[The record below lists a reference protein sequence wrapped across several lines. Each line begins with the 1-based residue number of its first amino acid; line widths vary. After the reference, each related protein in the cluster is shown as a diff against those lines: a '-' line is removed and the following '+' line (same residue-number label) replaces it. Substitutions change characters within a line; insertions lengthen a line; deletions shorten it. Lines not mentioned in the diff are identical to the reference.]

1 MSNPH
6 VQDGDF
12 DLPGDPWLICK
23 KILIREMVNMRI
35 SLDSKVHPP
44 SKVYEL
50 HPLFEKCPYKTFRT
64 NLNTLR
70 KSLVLD
76 KERADE
82 DRIAFEKDS
91 SLHKLDPKEQKRR
104 KARESLLKDIA
115 AGRLKNETKKSI
127 YNDPER
133 PEYRDFLETQA
144 AFDKFVYQVVV
155 REQIESSYWKAVRSD
170 KAKERGDVQANRY
183 ARKKAAKDKQ
193 AETEDKL
200 ADAVKALQLA
210 QLDHSQDDSTNSS

>member
-12 DLPGDPWLICK
+12 KLTGDPWSICK
-23 KILIREMVNMRI
+23 KILIREMVHLRI
-35 SLDSKVHPP
+35 SLDPEVHPP
-44 SKVYEL
+44 SKVFEL
-50 HPLFEKCPYKTFRT
+50 HPLFEKCPYNRFRT

-82 DRIAFEKDS
+82 DKIAFENDS
-91 SLHKLDPKEQKRR
+91 TLYTLDPKEQKRR

-115 AGRLKNETKKSI
+115 AGRLKNETKRSI

-155 REQIESSYWKAVRSD
+155 REQIETSYWKAVRSD
-170 KAKERGDVQANRY
+170 KAKEKGDVQANRY
-183 ARKKAAKDKQ
+183 AKKKAAKDKQ
-193 AETEDKL
+193 ADTEDKL
-200 ADAVKALQLA
+200 AEAVQALHLA
-210 QLDHSQDDSTNSS
+210 QLDHSQDDSASSS